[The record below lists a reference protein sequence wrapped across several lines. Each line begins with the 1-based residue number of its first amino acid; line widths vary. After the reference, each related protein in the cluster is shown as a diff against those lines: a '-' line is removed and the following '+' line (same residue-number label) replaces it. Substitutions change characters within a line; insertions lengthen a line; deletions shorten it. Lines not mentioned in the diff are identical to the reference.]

1 METPPLGRLKHYLGG
16 VTDNRQPWKVRHP
29 LTSVLFIAVV
39 GTIAN
44 AGSWEEIGQF
54 AKGRE
59 SWFREYVELPN
70 GSPSHDTFER
80 VFKWIDG
87 KEFERSF
94 ILWMREI
101 CKDKELGIVAIDGK
115 TMRGSGEK
123 GTERRPLHIVSA
135 WSSENNLVLGQV
147 KTEEKSNEIAAIP
160 ILLDLLDV
168 KGSIVTID
176 AMGTQKEIAAKII
189 QKKADY
195 VLSVKKNQPRVYE
208 DIGYF
213 LEEERKSQFHQV
225 THEYCRTLDKG
236 HGRIE
241 KREYYLFNDIDW
253 LSWKKDWKSLGGFG
267 MVHRQITDSKG
278 NLIHEEKAYF
288 ITSLKNNVNNFAEA
302 VRAHWGIEAMHWSL
316 DVVLNEDKRTVRK
329 DNGAQNLAV
338 LKRMA
343 LNILRAN
350 ASEDKMTGPQKR
362 FRACW
367 DETYMGSVLRNM

>member
-1 METPPLGRLKHYLGG
+1 METPPLGRLKHYLAG
-16 VTDNRQPWKVRHP
+16 VTDNRQAWKVRHP

-44 AGSWEEIGQF
+44 GGSWEEIEQF
-54 AKGRE
+54 GKGKE
-59 SWFREYVELPN
+59 SWFRQYVDLPW
-70 GSPSHDTFER
+70 GAPSHDTFER
-80 VFKWIDG
+80 VFRWIDG

-101 CKDKELGIVAIDGK
+101 CQDKELGIVAIDGK
-115 TMRGSGEK
+115 TMRGSGDK
-123 GTERRPLHIVSA
+123 TTERSPLHIVSA
-135 WSSENNLVLGQV
+135 WSSANNLVLGQV
-147 KTEEKSNEIAAIP
+147 KTDEKSNEITAIP
-160 ILLDLLDV
+160 ALLDLLDV

-195 VLSVKKNQPRVYE
+195 VLNVKKNQPRLYE
-208 DIGYF
+208 DIQYF
-213 LEEERKSQFHQV
+213 IEEESKSQFNEV
-225 THEYCRTLDKG
+225 EHEYSRTLDKG

-241 KREYYLFNDIDW
+241 KREYYLFNEIEW
-253 LSWKKDWKSLGGFG
+253 LSWKKEWKNLGGFG
-267 MVHRQITDSKG
+267 MVRRQISDTKG
-278 NLIHEEKAYF
+278 NFLHEEQAYF
-288 ITSLKNNVNNFAEA
+288 ITSLKSNVNNFAEA

-316 DVVLNEDKRTVRK
+316 DVVLNEDRRTVRK

-350 ASEDKMTGPQKR
+350 ATEKKMTGPQKR

-367 DETYMGSVLRNM
+367 DEDYMGSVLRDM

>member
-1 METPPLGRLKHYLGG
+1 MDTPPLGRLKHYLAG
-16 VTDNRQPWKVRHP
+16 VTDNRQSWKVKHP
-29 LTSVLFIAVV
+29 LTSILFIAVV

-44 AGSWEEIGQF
+44 AGSWEEIAQF

-59 SWFREYVELPN
+59 SWFCEYVELPN
-70 GSPSHDTFER
+70 GAPSHDTFER
-80 VFKWIDG
+80 VFRWIDG

-101 CKDKELGIVAIDGK
+101 CKEKELGIIAIDGK
-115 TMRGSGEK
+115 TMRGSGDK
-123 GTERRPLHIVSA
+123 TTERNPLHIVSA
-135 WSSENNLVLGQV
+135 WSNENNLVLGQV
-147 KTEEKSNEIAAIP
+147 KTEEKSNEITAIP
-160 ILLDLLDV
+160 ALIDLLDI
-168 KGSIVTID
+168 KGSVVTID
-176 AMGTQKEIAAKII
+176 AIGTQREIAAKII

-195 VLSVKKNQPRVYE
+195 VLSVKKNQPRMHE
-208 DIGYF
+208 DIRYF
-213 LEEERKSQFHQV
+213 IQEESKSQFNEAP
-225 THEYCRTLDKG
+225 HEYSRTLDKG

-253 LSWKKDWKSLGGFG
+253 LSWKKEWKNLGGFG
-267 MVHRQITDSKG
+267 MVHRQISDSTG

-288 ITSLKNNVNNFAEA
+288 ITSLKCNVNNFAEA

-350 ASEDKMTGPQKR
+350 ASADKMTGPQKR

-367 DETYMGSVLRNM
+367 DVDYMGSVLRNM